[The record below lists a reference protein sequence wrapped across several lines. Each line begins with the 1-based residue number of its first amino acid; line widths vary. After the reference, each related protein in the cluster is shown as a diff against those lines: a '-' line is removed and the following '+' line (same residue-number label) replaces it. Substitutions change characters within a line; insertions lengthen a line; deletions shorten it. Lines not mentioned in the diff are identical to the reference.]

1 VLKPHLKRRFC
12 IPPDQH
18 AAYVAAL
25 EDVLDAYAR
34 PVDPRYPLV
43 CFDEAGKELQDHV
56 RPPQAAVPGRV
67 AREDSEYRRHG
78 SANLFLACAPHLGWR
93 TVTVT
98 PQRTKEDWAHAMQ
111 TLVAA
116 DQFRAAEKIV
126 LVLDN
131 LNTHTPGA
139 LYATFPPA
147 EAKRIWDKLEI
158 HYTPKHGSWL
168 NMAELE
174 LSALARQC
182 LHRRIADQ
190 PTLAAEAAAWADERN
205 AAGVSI
211 DWRFT
216 TTEARTKLSHLYPI
230 PQQDNQ

>member
-12 IPPDQH
+12 IPPAQH

-25 EDVLDAYAR
+25 EDVLDVYAR
-34 PVDPRYPLV
+34 PVDRRRPLV

-56 RPPQAAVPGRV
+56 RPPQPGAPGRP

-78 SANLFLACAPHLGWR
+78 SANLFCWCAPHLGWR
-93 TVTVT
+93 QVAVTR
-98 PQRTKEDWAHAMQ
+98 QRTQIDWAHAMRR
-111 TLVAA
+111 LV
-116 DQFRAAEKIV
+116 DEFFPAAERIV

-147 EAKRIWDKLEI
+147 EAKRIWDKLEV

-182 LHRRIADQ
+182 LSRRIADAA
-190 PTLAAEAAAWADERN
+190 TLAAEVAAWADARN
-205 AAGVSI
+205 AAGVRI

-216 TTEARTKLSHLYPI
+216 TTAARSKLSHLYPI
-230 PQQDNQ
+230 PQSDNN